1 MSYRDPGQIQADQ
14 SGQIYGQAMANLG
27 QSFLSF
33 AQGIAAQ
40 RKKEAEEQKA
50 ENDRIQ
56 KIGYQIEEAYYDSAN
71 ENYKLLADKSPAL
84 QDQFKTVVAQLLDGT
99 GTEGEEGYQMGAIE
113 AQTRLATQSNLSKE
127 DKKKYRAIVQKAKA
141 FQDRMIQGGGN
152 IMADLADL
160 DKVKP
165 QDIGSTHFYIGN
177 TPEERLTSQYT
188 AAVLNNKPIPGA
200 RSTKTLTTDED
211 GMPIVSVST
220 IFDADSEE
228 GKKLLEEF
236 SGLKDR
242 VVDGKIIF
250 NWERSTDKLGDGF
263 IGEIPSGTDAI
274 KSFKDTGAEDE
285 NGNLTQQ
292 MMVGDPL
299 LERRKTD
306 AAGVENLV
314 TTQYINTAGLKQDPS
329 FIAQING
336 TVQGLISQDPGYL
349 RAYMQN
355 TLQLGPNFDYSS
367 FMKLPAAEKTA
378 FLVQEE
384 SERVIKTRLGKYG
397 SRPASPEDVAY
408 FNANAK
414 SLTGNGNPPLIK
426 EGELIYYTEK
436 KDRVA
441 EYKPEGDGKNKPT
454 IITQDQWEGFKKS
467 GYRKGTYKYMWNS
480 TTNVFDEYKL
490 STEDGTETFSKTGM
504 KAESPQDLGNL
515 TNQNWGNYENFELP
529 ESTNSTSSTDPN
541 LFDLPMNLTGTD
553 WTSLRTS

>member
-50 ENDRIQ
+50 ENDKIQ
-56 KIGYQIEEAYYDSAN
+56 EIGYKIEEAYYNSAN

-84 QDQFKTVVAQLLDGT
+84 QDQFKTVVTQLLDGT

-113 AQTRLATQSNLSKE
+113 AQTKLATQSNLSKE

-141 FQDRMIQGGGN
+141 FQDRMIQGGGDL
-152 IMADLADL
+152 MADLADL

-188 AAVLNNKPIPGA
+188 AAVLGNRPIPGA
-200 RSTKTLTTDED
+200 KSTKTLTTDED

-220 IFDADSEE
+220 TFDADSEE
-228 GKKLLEEF
+228 GKALLEKF

-263 IGEIPSGTDAI
+263 IGEIPTGTDAV
-274 KSFKDTGAEDE
+274 KTFKTTGAEDGE
-285 NGNLTQQ
+285 GNLTQQ
-292 MMVGDPL
+292 MKVGDPL

-314 TTQYINTAGLKQDPS
+314 TMQYVNSAGLKQDPT

-336 TVQGLISQDPGYL
+336 TVQGLIAQEPGYL
-349 RAYMQN
+349 QGFMQN
-355 TLQLGPNFDYSS
+355 TLQLGPNFDYGS

-378 FLVQEE
+378 FLVEEE
-384 SERVIKTRLGKYG
+384 SNRVIKQRLSQYS
-397 SRPASPEDVAY
+397 SRPATEEDVAY

-414 SLTGNGNPPLIK
+414 SLTGKGDAPSIK
-426 EGELIYYTEK
+426 KDDLIYYIETK
-436 KDRVA
+436 KQVG
-441 EYKPEGDGKNKPT
+441 EYKPESSDTKDKPT
-454 IITQDQWEGFKKS
+454 IISQDRWDGMKES
-467 GYRKGTYKYMWNS
+467 GYTKGNYKYKWNDALGG
-480 TTNVFDEYKL
+480 FEQYLL
-490 STEDGTETFSKTGM
+490 SSVEGRQSERKVDGVLAK
-504 KAESPQDLGNL
+504 SPQELGNISGG
-515 TNQNWGNYENFELP
+515 QNWNNFQGFEIQEPEAITQRIIGPVDLESEL
-529 ESTNSTSSTDPN
+529 NI
-541 LFDLPMNLTGTD
+541 
-553 WTSLRTS
+553 